1 MRSGW
6 LGWIIAAPFLL
17 LLVLFVLSNTDTV
30 TIRLWPT
37 DLALPVPLAL
47 ALLTALGIGVL
58 GGAAMQWVG
67 KLVARREAAK
77 AERKLAALEAQLRD
91 AAAKP
96 IMGTISAPI

>member
-6 LGWIIAAPFLL
+6 LGWILAAPVLL
-17 LLVLFVLSNTDTV
+17 LLVLFVLSNTDMV

-37 DLALPVPLAL
+37 DLAAPIPLAL
-47 ALLTALGIGVL
+47 ALLTALGIGIL

-67 KLVARREAAK
+67 KLVARREAAQ
-77 AERKLAALEAQLRD
+77 AARKVAALEAQLRD

-96 IMGTISAPI
+96 IVGTISAPV